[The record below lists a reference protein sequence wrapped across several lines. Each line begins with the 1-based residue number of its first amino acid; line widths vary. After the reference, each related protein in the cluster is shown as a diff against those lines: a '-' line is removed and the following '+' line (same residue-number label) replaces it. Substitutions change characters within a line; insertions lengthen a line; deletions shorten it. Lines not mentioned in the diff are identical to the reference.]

1 MYTMKK
7 LEKMMYSISTKK
19 AVSAHKGERKK
30 ELKEK

>member
-19 AVSAHKGERKK
+19 AVSAHRVERIE